1 MPAPSRRPSEAIL
14 KGPVA
19 GTLIRLAG
27 PVVLANV
34 LQTAYQLTDT
44 FWVGRLGANAVA
56 AVSLSFPVIFLLIS
70 IGAGITIAGTI
81 LVAQY
86 EGRQDPQQ
94 VNYIAAQTY
103 TFVTIVAV
111 ILSVTGYFIAEPALR
126 LIGASPDVLPAATS
140 YLEISFMGLA
150 FVYGYFVFQALFR
163 GVGDV
168 NMPLYVVFG
177 TVLLN
182 AVLDP
187 VLIMGWGPFP
197 EMGVSGAALATVTT
211 QGIAAVV
218 GFGLLLSGLRP
229 IRINLRDMWP
239 NWKHAERIARL
250 GFPAS
255 IEQSTRAL
263 GLTAMTTL
271 VAAYGSGAVA
281 AYGIGSRIFSFVLIP
296 ALGLSMA
303 TSAAVGQNIGA
314 GQWLRAHHTTKVGSW
329 IAFGALS
336 VAGAITFIWAEVIV
350 AAFIPG
356 EQAVIESG
364 AEFLRISAPT
374 WGFIGVQ
381 TAIGG
386 SLTGAGRTFVS
397 MSLALISLW
406 VLQFP
411 TAFFLSERWG
421 FGLDGI
427 WWAFPVSNVLAAA
440 LGVAWYSRSTRLTP
454 PVDEIATD
462 RLIEEQAVAEAT
474 LEHPME

>member
-1 MPAPSRRPSEAIL
+1 MSASSRRPSEAIL
-14 KGPVA
+14 NGPVA

-27 PVVLANV
+27 PVILSNV

-56 AVSLSFPVIFLLIS
+56 AVSLSFPLMFLLIS
-70 IGAGITIAGTI
+70 VGAGITIAGTI

-86 EGRQDPQQ
+86 EGRQDPKQ
-94 VNYIAAQTY
+94 VNYVAAQTY

-111 ILSVTGYFIAEPALR
+111 GLSVIGYIISEPALR
-126 LIGASPDVLPAATS
+126 LIGASPDVLPDAAT
-140 YLEISFMGLA
+140 YLKISFVGLA

-168 NMPLYVVFG
+168 NVPLYVVFG

-187 VLIMGWGPFP
+187 LLILGPGPFP
-197 EMGVSGAALATVTT
+197 EMGVTGAALATVTT
-211 QGIAAVV
+211 QGIAALV
-218 GFGLLLSGLRP
+218 GFGLLLSGRRP
-229 IRINLRDMWP
+229 IRVYLHDMRPDWR
-239 NWKHAERIARL
+239 HAERIARL

-255 IEQSTRAL
+255 VEQSTRAL

-281 AYGIGSRIFSFVLIP
+281 AYGIGSRIFSFILIP

-303 TSAAVGQNIGA
+303 TSTAVGQNIGA
-314 GQWLRAHHTTKVGSW
+314 GQWQRAHHTTKVGAW

-336 VAGAITFIWAEVIV
+336 AAGLITFIWAEVIV

-356 EQAVIESG
+356 EPAVIEEG

-374 WGFIGVQ
+374 WGFIGIQV
-381 TAIGG
+381 AIGG

-421 FGLDGI
+421 LGLDGI
-427 WWAFPVSNVLAAA
+427 WWAFPVSNVLAAT
-440 LGVAWYSRSTRLTP
+440 LGVLWYSRSTRLV
-454 PVDEIATD
+454 PVVGEVTTD
-462 RLIEEQAVAEAT
+462 RVVEEKAVAEAT